1 MKLIANENERLDKFL
16 SKELNIARNQIEQLI
31 KKGLVK
37 INSQT
42 VKKGGIKLKEGDI
55 VEYEI
60 PVVEKSENKNV
71 DFEIPILYED
81 DDLLVINKPPGIV
94 VHPAPSVKDA
104 TVVDWLKEK
113 GFSLSTIAGDER
125 FGIVHRIDK
134 ETSGALVIA
143 KNNKTHAFLSNQ
155 LKDKSMGR
163 YYLFLLNHPL
173 KEAVCVDKPI
183 ARNPK
188 NRLKMAVVPSG
199 RNAKTLFVPIENN
212 LTAAKLFTG
221 RTHQIRVHLN
231 TLGRYIL
238 GDTTYGKKEQNIP
251 RVMLHARELY
261 FTHPSGKKLSI
272 IAPLFDD
279 FKTLIKGIEDEKIN
293 NLSRYFDTF
302 NGLCKSDTNQTAS
315 KI

>member
-1 MKLIANENERLDKFL
+1 MQKIKADKEDRLDKFL
-16 SKELNIARNQIEQLI
+16 SEKLNVPRNQIQDLI
-31 KKGLVK
+31 KKNLVK
-37 INSQT
+37 INNKI
-42 VKKGGIKLKEGDI
+42 VKKGGIKLKIGDI
-55 VEYEI
+55 IEYKTKTPEI
-60 PVVEKSENKNV
+60 KKEFKVN
-71 DFEIPILYED
+71 FEIPILYED
-81 DDLLVINKPPGIV
+81 EDLIVINKPPGIV
-94 VHPAPSVKDA
+94 VHPAPSVKEA

-113 GFSLSTIAGDER
+113 GFNLSNIAGEER
-125 FGIVHRIDK
+125 YGIVHRIDK

-143 KNNKTHAFLSNQ
+143 KNNKTHEFLSKQ

-173 KEAVCVDKPI
+173 KEAICVNKPI

-188 NRLKMAVVPSG
+188 NRIKMAVIKGG
-199 RNAKTLFVPIENN
+199 REAKTLFVPIEKN

-231 TLGRYIL
+231 SIGRYIL

-261 FTHPSGKKLSI
+261 LTHPNGKKLSI

-279 FKTLIKGIEDEKIN
+279 FKTLIKGIDNEKIN
-293 NLSRYFDTF
+293 NLSRYFDIY
-302 NGLCKSDTNQTAS
+302 NRLCD
-315 KI
+315 